1 MFSSSAREADRG
13 SQQQAGTQKGK
24 IKTLQKRE
32 RVPTGNLS
40 HRAPTFK
47 QESPESV
54 SLFQSEVLKTF
65 VNRAGRVK
73 KKKVQK
79 CLAISEVLYFGIS
92 ALFERLVSVGENYVT
107 S

>member
-1 MFSSSAREADRG
+1 MTGLASWLRKYSPKPLSLAFSSSAREADLG
-13 SQQQAGTQKGK
+13 SHQQAGTQKGK

-73 KKKVQK
+73 KKKK
-79 CLAISEVLYFGIS
+79 KKSPKMLSYF
-92 ALFERLVSVGENYVT
+92 
-107 S
+107 